1 MSLSFFIG
9 NDKLNAMISRFFSS
23 LILLLTFIAFTSVS
37 CSVKQAFIPPSAT
50 DTIKHYQRIAVR
62 AKSRPWTRT
71 SIHLS
76 PGEPVLILASGKV
89 TIAPGRGENL
99 RPEWMLYMKIGKH
112 GYPRRAIES
121 DNVEFLSTTQAGRL
135 MFCVKDWSDLTPKG
149 KPLWHSKRSGLKS
162 TDFNELGKYWYA
174 DNSGSFTVDVFVFTT
189 ADEDRITPALDA
201 VAQANPADLD
211 LATQLSKIAESMRLF
226 ASASKSLDSKDL
238 ASTHVDHR
246 GSGPTR
252 QKMEAVVQI
261 GHLDE
266 VFSGAISPDGRYL
279 LSGSLDTTMKLW
291 EISTGREIRTF
302 KGHHESVNSVVFSP
316 DGQFALSGSG
326 KAVRLWDIFTGRN
339 IRTFAGHP
347 DTVKSV
353 SFSPDGRLVLVGC
366 GRTVKLWD
374 VSTGQDLK
382 TYTVRKYK
390 RPEMYSPV
398 AFSPNGRHIASSG
411 GWDYT
416 IRLRYVSSRFGQG
429 TLHGHSGLVTS
440 LAFSPD
446 SRLLLSGSMDRT
458 VRLWD
463 ISTGEEMRIL
473 KGHSG
478 PVNCVAF
485 SPDGQFA
492 LSGGEGGTL
501 KLWDISLSDERE
513 KIKGHSEAIRFVAF
527 TPDGR
532 LMLSGSEDKTIKLWD
547 VSTTRELRTLKGQG
561 SFDLGISP
569 GRFLS
574 LSGSGDKLLKQWE
587 VSTGRKIR
595 TFTGFAEAKVAYS
608 RDGRYA
614 LSGSENTV
622 KVWDLFT
629 GRNLS
634 TFTGHSHSINAL
646 AISPDNRLALSSESW
661 NKSIKLWDLSTGRDV
676 KTFHGHL
683 QPINSV
689 TFSPDGHLALS
700 GSSDNTIKLWE
711 VSTGNNI
718 RTLLG
723 HSHFVNSVSF
733 SADGRFVLSG
743 GWDNTIRLWEIAS
756 GREIRAFEGHSDTVN
771 SVAFSADGRF
781 ALSGASDDTLKL
793 WDISTGREIQT
804 FIGHA
809 DLVYFVSFSPDGRF
823 AVSESRDSTTRIWD
837 IHSGKE
843 IAKLICS
850 PDGEW
855 IIVTPD
861 GYYYNSP
868 EGTQLIHWVFS
879 GETGAETF
887 SFEQFESRFKRPDII
902 AARLAGNLTAG
913 VPAPAMIKPPHI
925 EMFDHLAI
933 KETSTRNYPL
943 TLTASALGEVK
954 TLRVFV
960 NGKPTLEVPV
970 NAKEK
975 ELSLDVPLFSGGN
988 RITAVAYDEKGFSS
1002 NPKYVDVISKYAGL
1016 AKPNLYV
1023 FSIGISNYPNLSSRW
1038 QLEFAHT
1045 DAKTLV
1051 KALKSQEGKL
1061 FGEVRYNLLSNEM
1074 ATVETITEVLDA
1086 LSAVDADDVV
1096 VIFMA
1101 GHGVRAKDGTF
1112 YFLTAAG
1119 DFQEPQNGGVSWTLL
1134 GEYLS
1139 RIKGRVI
1146 LLLDAC
1152 HSGSVVTETVVPNDE
1167 LAQQFFTGGHGGIM
1181 VFSASKGRQF
1191 SMESPDIGGGFG
1203 VFTYNLIQSLGPE
1216 AKLVDMNGNGFVEF
1230 MEMVDYVSQ
1239 KVHQITKGEQTPW
1252 LSRKEL
1258 FGDLPVAVVN

>member
-1 MSLSFFIG
+1 
-9 NDKLNAMISRFFSS
+9 
-23 LILLLTFIAFTSVS
+23 
-37 CSVKQAFIPPSAT
+37 
-50 DTIKHYQRIAVR
+50 
-62 AKSRPWTRT
+62 
-71 SIHLS
+71 
-76 PGEPVLILASGKV
+76 
-89 TIAPGRGENL
+89 
-99 RPEWMLYMKIGKH
+99 MLYMKIGKH

-121 DNVEFLSTTQAGRL
+121 DNVAFLRTTQTGRL
-135 MFCVKDWSDLTPKG
+135 MFCVKDWSDLTAKG
-149 KPLWHSKRSGLKS
+149 KPLWHSKRTGLKS

-174 DNSGSFTVDVFVFTT
+174 DNSGSFTVDVLVFTT
-189 ADEDRITPALDA
+189 ADEDRIAAALDA
-201 VAQANPADLD
+201 VTQANPADRD
-211 LATQLSKIAESMRLF
+211 LATHLSKISESMRLF
-226 ASASKSLDSKDL
+226 ASASESLDSKDP
-238 ASTHVDHR
+238 ASTRVDQR
-246 GSGPTR
+246 VSGPNR

-266 VFSGAISPDGRYL
+266 VYSGAISPDGRYL

-302 KGHHESVNSVVFSP
+302 KGHPESVNAVAFSP
-316 DGQFALSGSG
+316 DGQLALSGSG
-326 KAVRLWDIFTGRN
+326 KAVRLWDIFTGRG

-347 DTVKSV
+347 DTVKSA

-382 TYTVRKYK
+382 TYTGRKYR

-398 AFSPNGRHIASSG
+398 AFSSNGRHIASSG
-411 GWDYT
+411 GWDFT
-416 IRLRYVSSRFGQG
+416 IRLRYVFSRFGQG

-440 LAFSPD
+440 LAFLPD

-463 ISTGEEMRIL
+463 ISTGEEMRIF

-485 SPDGQFA
+485 SPDGQLA

-501 KLWDISLSDERE
+501 KLWDISITEERE
-513 KIKGHSEAIRFVAF
+513 TIKGHSEAIRFVAF

-569 GRFLS
+569 GKFFG

-595 TFTGFAEAKVAYS
+595 TFTGFGEAKVAYS

-634 TFTGHSHSINAL
+634 SFTGHSHSINAL
-646 AISPDNRLALSSESW
+646 AISPDSRFALSSESW
-661 NKSIKLWDLSTGRDV
+661 NKSIKLWELSTGREV
-676 KTFHGHL
+676 KTFHGHN
-683 QPINSV
+683 QPINSI

-711 VSTGNNI
+711 ISTGHNI

-723 HSHFVNSVSF
+723 HSHFVNSVAF
-733 SADGRFVLSG
+733 SADGRFALSG
-743 GWDNTIRLWEIAS
+743 GWDNTIRLWEVAS
-756 GREIRAFEGHSDTVN
+756 GREIRTFEGHSDTVN

-793 WDISTGREIQT
+793 WDVSTGGEIQT
-804 FIGHA
+804 FMGHA
-809 DLVYFVSFSPDGRF
+809 DSVYFVCFSPDGRF

-837 IHSGKE
+837 THSGKE
-843 IAKLICS
+843 IAKLIFS

-861 GYYYNSP
+861 GYYCNSP

-879 GETGAETF
+879 GETGDETF

-902 AARLAGNLTAG
+902 AARLSGNLMAG

-925 EMFDHLAI
+925 DMSDHLTI
-933 KETSTRNYPL
+933 KETSAKSYTLKL
-943 TLTASALGEVK
+943 TVSAFEEVK
-954 TLRVFV
+954 TVRVFV
-960 NGKPTLEVPV
+960 NGKPILEVPV
-970 NAKEK
+970 DLREK
-975 ELSLDVPLFSGGN
+975 KLSLDVPLLSGAN
-988 RITAVAYDEKGFSS
+988 RITTVAYDEKGFSS
-1002 NPKYVDVISKYAGL
+1002 NPKYVDVISKHADL

-1023 FSIGISNYPNLSSRW
+1023 FAIGISDYPRLSSRW

-1045 DAKTLV
+1045 DAQ
-1051 KALKSQEGKL
+1051 ALINSLLNQEGKL
-1061 FGEVRYNLLSNEM
+1061 FGEVRYNFLSNEA
-1074 ATVETITEVLDA
+1074 ATVDNIIEGLDA
-1086 LSAVDADDVV
+1086 LSGISANDVAI
-1096 VIFMA
+1096 IFMA
-1101 GHGVRAKDGTF
+1101 GHGVKSQDGNF
-1112 YFLTAAG
+1112 YFLTSSG
-1119 DFQEPQNGGVSWTLL
+1119 TFGEPQKAGVSWTLL
-1134 GEYLS
+1134 GKYLEK
-1139 RIKGRVI
+1139 IKGRVI

-1152 HSGSVVTETVVPNDE
+1152 HSGSIVTETVVPNDE
-1167 LAQQFFTGGHGGIM
+1167 LAQQFFSGGHGGVM
-1181 VFSASKGRQF
+1181 VFSASKGRQY
-1191 SMESPDIGGGFG
+1191 SLESPDIGGGFG
-1203 VFTYNLIQSLGPE
+1203 IFTYALTQSLGPRAKE
-1216 AKLVDMNGNGFVEF
+1216 ADTNSDGFVEF
-1230 MEMVDYVSQ
+1230 MELVDYVSHY
-1239 KVHQITKGEQTPW
+1239 VHRETNGEQTPW

-1258 FGDLPVAVVN
+1258 FGDLPVAMVN

>member
-1 MSLSFFIG
+1 
-9 NDKLNAMISRFFSS
+9 
-23 LILLLTFIAFTSVS
+23 
-37 CSVKQAFIPPSAT
+37 
-50 DTIKHYQRIAVR
+50 
-62 AKSRPWTRT
+62 
-71 SIHLS
+71 
-76 PGEPVLILASGKV
+76 
-89 TIAPGRGENL
+89 
-99 RPEWMLYMKIGKH
+99 MKIGKH
-112 GYPRRAIES
+112 GYPKRLIES
-121 DNVEFLSTTQAGRL
+121 DNAAFFRTTEAGRL
-135 MFCVKDWSDLTPKG
+135 VFCVKDWSYLTPKG
-149 KPLWHSKRSGLKS
+149 TPVWHSKRSGRKS
-162 TDFNELGKYWYA
+162 TNFDELGKYCYA
-174 DNSGSFTVDVFVFTT
+174 DNSGSFSVDVFVFKT
-189 ADEDRITPALDA
+189 ADEDRIAPALDA
-201 VAQANPADLD
+201 VTQANPADSELS
-211 LATQLSKIAESMRLF
+211 THLSKIVESMRLF
-226 ASASKSLDSKDL
+226 GSATESLGSTE
-238 ASTHVDHR
+238 ATSTHVHR
-246 GSGPTR
+246 GESGPTR

-266 VFSGAISPDGRYL
+266 VFSGAISADGRYL

-302 KGHHESVNSVVFSP
+302 KGHPESVNSVAFSP

-326 KAVRLWDIFTGRN
+326 KAVRLWDVFTGRS

-366 GRTVKLWD
+366 GLTVKLWD
-374 VSTGQDLK
+374 ISTGQDVK
-382 TYTVRKYK
+382 TYTKRKYK

-398 AFSPNGRHIASSG
+398 SFSPDGRHIASSG

-416 IRLRYVSSRFGQG
+416 VRLRNISSHFGHV
-429 TLHGHSGLVTS
+429 TFHGHSGLVTS
-440 LAFSPD
+440 VAFS
-446 SRLLLSGSMDRT
+446 SNGRFLLSGSMDRT

-463 ISTGEEMRIL
+463 ISTGNEMRTF
-473 KGHSG
+473 KGHTG

-492 LSGGEGGTL
+492 LSGGEDGTL
-501 KLWDISLSDERE
+501 KIWDISITDGGKTIE
-513 KIKGHSEAIRFVAF
+513 GHNEAVRFVAF
-527 TPDGR
+527 APDGR
-532 LMLSGSEDKTIKLWD
+532 LMVSGSEDKVIKLWD
-547 VSTTRELRTLKGQG
+547 VSTTREVRTLKGQA
-561 SFDLGISP
+561 SVDLKISL
-569 GRFLS
+569 GKFFS

-595 TFTGFAEAKVAYS
+595 TFTGTSEAKVAYS

-614 LSGSENTV
+614 LSGGENTV

-634 TFTGHSHSINAL
+634 AFTGHSHSIEAL

-661 NKSIKLWDLSTGRDV
+661 NKSIKLWDLPTGREV
-676 KTFHGHL
+676 KTFHGHH

-689 TFSPDGHLALS
+689 TFSPDGRLALS

-711 VSTGNNI
+711 VATGRNI
-718 RTLLG
+718 TTFSG
-723 HSHFVNSVSF
+723 HSHFVNSVAF
-733 SADGRFVLSG
+733 SADGRFALSG
-743 GWDNTIRLWEIAS
+743 GWDNTIRLWEVAS
-756 GREIRAFEGHSDTVN
+756 GSEIRAFEGHSDTVN

-793 WDISTGREIQT
+793 WDVSTGREIQT
-804 FIGHA
+804 FMGHA
-809 DLVYFVSFSPDGRF
+809 DSVYFVGFSPDGRF

-837 IHSGKE
+837 TDSGKE
-843 IAKLICS
+843 IAKLISS

-861 GYYYNSP
+861 GYYHNSL

-879 GETGAETF
+879 EETGDETF

-902 AARLAGNLTAG
+902 KARLSGNLEAG
-913 VPAPAMIKPPHI
+913 VPAPSMTRPPHI
-925 EMFDHLAI
+925 EMADHLAI
-933 KETSTRNYPL
+933 KETSARNYSL
-943 TLTASALGEVK
+943 KLSASALEEVK
-954 TLRVFV
+954 SVRVFV
-960 NGKPTLEVPV
+960 NGKPTLETPV

-975 ELSLDVPLFSGGN
+975 ELFVDVPLFAGGN

-1002 NPKYVDVISKYAGL
+1002 NPKYLDVNCKHAGL
-1016 AKPNLYV
+1016 AKPNLYI
-1023 FSIGISNYPNLSSRW
+1023 FAIGISDYPRLSSRW

-1045 DAKTLV
+1045 DANALIE
-1051 KALKSQEGKL
+1051 ALKSQEGKL

-1074 ATVETITEVLDA
+1074 ATVDTITEVLDA
-1086 LSAVDADDVV
+1086 LSAVDANDVV

-1167 LAQQFFTGGHGGIM
+1167 LAQEFFTGGHGGVM

-1203 VFTYNLIQSLGPE
+1203 IFTYGLVQSLGPR
-1216 AKLVDMNGNGFVEF
+1216 AKVVDTNSNGFVEF
-1230 MEMVDYVSQ
+1230 MELVNSVSTYVNEE
-1239 KVHQITKGEQTPW
+1239 TKGEQTPW

-1258 FGDLPVAVVN
+1258 FGDLPIAVVN